1 MRFRSRCGFTI
12 VEVMVAAGI
21 FALLAGLVTADL
33 HTAGRLAL
41 LNGAAN
47 ELAANIRSVQ
57 GLAYSNTSQ
66 EICSLDS
73 LVCKSGSTCDASYP
87 TNCVKQ
93 AVSYYGIDLD
103 TDASHNKYALGADYN
118 NSATYVAG
126 ETIPTGLITLPK
138 NIVFNSVTPA
148 GGAGVYDLTYAY
160 NPTNA
165 SPFVTCSSNCTTT
178 IVLKD
183 NQTNATKTIVVQK
196 VTGIVYVQ

>member
-1 MRFRSRCGFTI
+1 MRSRSRQGFTI
-12 VEVMVAAGI
+12 IEVVVAAGI

-33 HTAGRLAL
+33 HSAGRLAL

-57 GLAYSNTSQ
+57 GLAYSNAPQ
-66 EICSLDS
+66 EICNLDS
-73 LVCKSGSTCDASYP
+73 LVCKSGSTCDSSYP

-93 AVSYYGIDLD
+93 AVSYYGIKLD
-103 TDASHNKYALGADYN
+103 TDASHNKYLLGADYN
-118 NSATYVAG
+118 NSGTYGAA
-126 ETIPTGLITLPK
+126 ETIPTGLVTLPK

-148 GGAGVYDLTYAY
+148 VGATVYDLSYAY

-178 IVLKD
+178 VVLKD
-183 NQTNATKTIVVQK
+183 TQSNATKTIVIQK
-196 VTGIVYVQ
+196 VTGVVYVQ